1 MSEPVLAE
9 TITDIDGTEAGEME
23 IEAYASTLRSRSGG
37 AFDLQL
43 GPELELLLP
52 YRVGIKVEP
61 FFERAASAGATPS
74 NSGGVG
80 GGVSWKLLQDFE
92 HDVHVQAEASG
103 VYPAETSRTVQP
115 GESPLPFTFDLRS
128 GFRRDFLTL
137 RSSVGLAAGGTSA
150 HVPLRGSGAVLM
162 DLESSGRFGFW
173 GVEVEADGARPN
185 PVVVALDL
193 VPNLTPAGLPFAL
206 GFVLPYS
213 VGADG
218 HAPSYGFFLRLFIES
233 GRERDYAGTGR

>member
-9 TITDIDGTEAGEME
+9 TITDIDGREGGETE
-23 IEAYASTLRSRSGG
+23 IEMYASVLRSRSGG

-52 YRVGIKVEP
+52 YRLGIKVEP
-61 FFERAASAGATPS
+61 FFERAASAGASPS
-74 NSGGVG
+74 NSGGFG
-80 GGVSWKLLQDFE
+80 GGVSWKVLQDFE
-92 HDVHVQAEASG
+92 HDFHLQAEATG
-103 VYPAETSRTVQP
+103 VYPAETSRYVQP

-128 GFRRDFLTL
+128 GFRCGFLTL
-137 RSSVGLAAGGTSA
+137 RDSIGVAAGGTSA
-150 HVPLRGSGAVLM
+150 HAPLRGSAAFLM
-162 DLESSGRFGFW
+162 DLERSGRFGFW

-193 VPNLTPAGLPFAL
+193 VPNLTPAGLPFAI

-218 HAPSYGFFLRLFIES
+218 HAPSYGFFLRILIES
-233 GRERDYAGTGR
+233 GRERDYVEAER